1 MRYRIIST
9 LLLLLMGTIKPLW
22 AESNNYWQ
30 CMAHDALK
38 KQWEAKSSYERVAAN
53 KAFETCKKESKVPT
67 TCTAV
72 QDSCNYFGKP
82 IVITPGSSEG
92 AIWKCTAL
100 DSAAHPWIKMSSNR
114 DAAALS
120 AKSTCVQHSS
130 VPDTCY
136 INLLTC
142 ININK

>member
-1 MRYRIIST
+1 MNNRIVSI
-9 LLLLLMGTIKPLW
+9 LFLALMGVIKPMW
-22 AESNNYWQ
+22 AENSSYWQ
-30 CMAHDALK
+30 CMARDGLK
-38 KQWEAKSSYERVAAN
+38 KQWDAKSSYERVATN
-53 KAFETCKKESKVPT
+53 KALEACKKESKVPT

-72 QDSCNYFGKP
+72 QDSCNYVGKP
-82 IVITPGSSEG
+82 TVNTPNSIDG

-100 DSAAHPWIKMSSNR
+100 DSAAQAWPHVSTNR

-120 AKSTCVQHSS
+120 AKSNCVQHST